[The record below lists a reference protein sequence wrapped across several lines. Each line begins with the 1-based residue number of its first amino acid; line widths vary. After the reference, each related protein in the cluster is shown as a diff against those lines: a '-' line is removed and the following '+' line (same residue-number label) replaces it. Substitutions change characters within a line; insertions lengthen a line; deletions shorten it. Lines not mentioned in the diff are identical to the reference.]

1 MSIWFKIEDGVLLKY
16 EGTDSVVI
24 IPEGTEKIGK
34 NAFYGNKVITEVTM
48 PSFL

>member
-1 MSIWFKIEDGVLLKY
+1 MSIGFNIEDGVLLKY
-16 EGTDSVVI
+16 DGADSVVI